1 MRLVKQRTKI
11 KIENYDTFTGGGD
24 FGGSLGKKKRKHGK
38 LLPESIRCIV
48 CGPSNCGKT
57 NLLFNLLFDPNGLRF
72 KNIYVFSK
80 SLYQP
85 KYEFLAKVM
94 PKEVGY
100 FAFDENSKMIH
111 PSEAKPHS
119 VVIFDDIACE
129 KHDNIRNYFTMGRHN
144 NLDTF
149 YLGQTYSR
157 IPKQLIRDNTNFL
170 VVFKQDD
177 MNLKHIYSDHVN
189 TDMTYGKFREICT
202 KGWGLNNYGFIV
214 IDKDSDVQNGR
225 YRIGIDRFIRDL

>member
-11 KIENYDTFTGGGD
+11 KIENYDTFTGGGGV
-24 FGGSLGKKKRKHGK
+24 GGSSGKNKRKHGK
-38 LLPESIRCIV
+38 LLPETIRCII
-48 CGPSNCGKT
+48 CGPSNSGKT

-85 KYEFLAKVM
+85 KYEFLSKVM
-94 PKEVGY
+94 PREVGY
-100 FAFDENSKMIH
+100 FAFDDNSKMIH

-119 VVIFDDIACE
+119 VVVFDDIACE

-144 NLDTF
+144 NIDTF

-157 IPKQLIRDNTNFL
+157 IPKQLIRDNTNLL
-170 VVFKQDD
+170 VVFRQDD
-177 MNLKHIYSDHVN
+177 MNLKHIYCDHVN
-189 TDMTYGKFREICT
+189 TDMTYVRFREICS
-202 KGWGLNNYGFIV
+202 KGWSQTDYGFIV

-225 YRIGIDRFIRDL
+225 YRIGFDRFIRDL

>member
-11 KIENYDTFTGGGD
+11 KIENYDTFTGGGNI
-24 FGGSLGKKKRKHGK
+24 GKKKKHGA
-38 LLPESIRCIV
+38 LLPETIRCII
-48 CGPSNCGKT
+48 CGVSNSGKT
-57 NLLFNLLFDPNGLRF
+57 NVLFNLIFDPHGIRF

-85 KYEFLAKVM
+85 KYKFLAKVL

-100 FAFDENSKMIH
+100 FVFDDNSKVIH

-119 VVIFDDIACE
+119 VIIFDDIACE

-144 NLDTF
+144 NIDTF

-157 IPKQLIRDNTNFL
+157 VPKQLIRDNTNL
-170 VVFKQDD
+170 LILFKQDD
-177 MNLKHIYSDHVN
+177 MNLKHVYCDHVN
-189 TDMTYGKFREICT
+189 TDMTYNKFKEICST
-202 KGWGLNNYGFIV
+202 AWKNKYGFIV
-214 IDKDSDVQNGR
+214 IDKDSGVQNGR
-225 YRIGIDRFIRDL
+225 YRIGFDRFIREL